1 MTTTSIENH
10 TLERLIDAWDT
21 TVLPKHHDGAMQEWM
36 ESLRHEFMTCKQ
48 NAMNE
53 LTNDQLHDIW
63 LKTSPEEWDFARAV
77 IAADRAQKSARH
89 REELLAYEVT
99 INNLRARLEQA
110 QPERKPMTESEM
122 LEGRERTFSVDN
134 PYCPCDRKTF
144 MKVARYVEAFH
155 GIFGGKP

>member
-77 IAADRAQKSARH
+77 IAADRAMQAAEIERLRKDADSLRLDAELWRRH
-89 REELLAYEVT
+89 DAE
-99 INNLRARLEQA
+99 
-110 QPERKPMTESEM
+110 
-122 LEGRERTFSVDN
+122 
-134 PYCPCDRKTF
+134 KT
-144 MKVARYVEAFH
+144 ARYARFIAKLNDGETS
-155 GIFGGKP
+155 

>member
-77 IAADRAQKSARH
+77 IAADRAQQSARH
-89 REELLAYEVT
+89 REELLAY
-99 INNLRARLEQA
+99 
-110 QPERKPMTESEM
+110 
-122 LEGRERTFSVDN
+122 
-134 PYCPCDRKTF
+134 
-144 MKVARYVEAFH
+144 
-155 GIFGGKP
+155 